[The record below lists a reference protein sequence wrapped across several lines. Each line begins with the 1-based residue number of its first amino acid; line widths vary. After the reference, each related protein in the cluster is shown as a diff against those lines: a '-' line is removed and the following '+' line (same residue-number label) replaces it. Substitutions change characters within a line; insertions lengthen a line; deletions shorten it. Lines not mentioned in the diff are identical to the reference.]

1 MSSTFFKKIKFS
13 FPFGRIYGYERGE
26 EDEPKTIPHEADI
39 IKLIYEKYLMGDS
52 IVGITKFL
60 NDEYKA
66 KYGKNFGPSTV
77 SSILKNEVFCGD
89 LILQKTFID
98 SPITKKVIVNNG
110 QLPKVYIKDN
120 HEGIVSRELFEKVQ
134 MERAKRNN
142 KQYVSPINQMP
153 QVLKF
158 SSIHALSSLLV
169 CGDCGSEFRRKTWTK
184 RSGENVKMW
193 ICQTKTNA
201 GTKYCPDSPNLVEEQ
216 LEDAILKSIVS
227 TQEERQVLVGMLTYE
242 VEHTTLEIM
251 RYANDKINIE
261 ELNKEIEIT
270 QQKIMAVINN
280 DSYIENIETDD
291 IKINKMSEEIQRLR
305 KIIESYSNKVD
316 EDMVSNQIKEISDK
330 LEDEFNIT
338 KSYSNE
344 LTMQLI
350 HTIKVIDKNTIQ
362 IFYNCGLVDT
372 QVLNNKKTKSY
383 KAS

>member
-1 MSSTFFKKIKFS
+1 M
-13 FPFGRIYGYERGE
+13 
-26 EDEPKTIPHEADI
+26 
-39 IKLIYEKYLMGDS
+39 
-52 IVGITKFL
+52 
-60 NDEYKA
+60 
-66 KYGKNFGPSTV
+66 
-77 SSILKNEVFCGD
+77 KNEVFCGD

-184 RSGENVKMW
+184 RRVANSKSRLTINVKMW

-227 TQEERQVLVGMLTYE
+227 TQEERQILIDKLTYE

-291 IKINKMSEEIQRLR
+291 IKINKMSEEIKRLR